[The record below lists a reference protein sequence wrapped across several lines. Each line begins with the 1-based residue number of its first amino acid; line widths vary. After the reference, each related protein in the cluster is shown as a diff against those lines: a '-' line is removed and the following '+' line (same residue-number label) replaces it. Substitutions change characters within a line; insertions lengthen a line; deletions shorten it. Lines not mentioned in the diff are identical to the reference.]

1 MFVARIVG
9 NSMDDGRSGLVNSR
23 YAVFE
28 LWPTGSR
35 QGLTVLA
42 RGSFSDPETGSYA
55 VKKYMADERGPD
67 RRHQR
72 IVLVSLNPD
81 KSRFPDIELAA

>member
-35 QGLTVLA
+35 QGLIVLA

-55 VKKYMADERGPD
+55 VKKVHGGRTRARSQASAH
-67 RRHQR
+67 RAR
-72 IVLVSLNPD
+72 L
-81 KSRFPDIELAA
+81 IEPGQVAIPRYRVGA